1 MVTGDAEPYRY
12 LVESIRKFPKP
23 NVFEG
28 MIADAGR
35 DELFTAANGGD
46 PAELVVVVCGRP
58 SLAPHRVPTA

>member
-1 MVTGDAEPYRY
+1 
-12 LVESIRKFPKP
+12 
-23 NVFEG
+23 

-46 PAELVVVVCGRP
+46 PAELVVVVCGRS